1 MSIQMQKSWTVSVK
15 SKSASFAQRFIITGA
30 DSGNG
35 TYDGKTT
42 TPPVFV
48 SGDNWSIRIQ
58 NKPTNQSWIDSDDQ
72 ITLPKSSSGLIW
84 FDIQSNDAGGDEDFN
99 DLILTC
105 STPQSSS
112 DFILYGHAACY
123 SGNCLL
129 NPCSGPYIVVDTL
142 DAFREVIKNP
152 LLRDAVKEL
161 YPERVA
167 QAERFPFPF
176 PEPDPA
182 PFTPIMLPLQESSA
196 VPSQLGQE
204 LRVLSSKASK
214 KAKDKEKEASSMV
227 AGRVVN
233 VASQAARSV
242 AYDRVALADL
252 AGKLQ
257 RRCDVEDLSGFVLRF
272 SEYDRSTAELSGGA
286 YNDEGTTEALG
297 MAVTDRNGNYIF
309 RFSRSAAEFVEEALN
324 DTPTGGDPL
333 VQMMP
338 DVIAELLDST
348 APDGVAHKTTPYWNI
363 PSPLKRIDIC
373 IPCSKVRRPVTECTG
388 TYRFESV
395 GRIRIG
401 IPANTFDSSG
411 RITATDSS
419 GNVPQARCAAWENTL
434 DLNGCLGDHNTVKY
448 YTLRYR
454 RYQSG
459 TGWTSWEFYQER
471 LKLFKT
477 SVMDNVQIGPFDR
490 NLEVINGSPLET
502 VKAYNNVQGDYDWA
516 SSEWALRAS
525 VNTNKAPFGG
535 HIGPV
540 EFRIQGYDAAGQQVA
555 DPRIET
561 IRLYLDNT
569 RPDFLIDTIM
579 LGEQEEGDTPCGV
592 FTLAGEPVPAVMTV
606 RFKAIQEQGFMQS
619 YELYVRKGNLPS
631 FPVNTTSGPLGETSS
646 QLSNAYVHTGGSPC
660 SALVGTRPPDEMTAV
675 GDYATAYITPQSP
688 DWLESGQTVCAFA
701 IKLNCYKRV
710 TNGYNTPVRYYGTTE
725 KLLAIKQS

>member
-1 MSIQMQKSWTVSVK
+1 MAIQMQKSWTVEVK
-15 SKSASFAQRFIITGA
+15 SKSAGYDQRFVIAGA
-30 DSGNG
+30 TTGNG

-58 NKPTNQSWIDSDDQ
+58 NKPTGQPWVDSDDQ
-72 ITLPKSSSGLIW
+72 ITFPTLSGSLIK
-84 FDIQSNDAGGDEDFN
+84 FDIQSNDAGSDEDFN

-105 STPQSSS
+105 STPESGS
-112 DFILYGHAACY
+112 DFILYGHAGCY

-129 NPCSGPYIVVDTL
+129 NPCTGPYVVIDTL
-142 DAFREVIKNP
+142 DAFRKVIENP
-152 LLRDAVKEL
+152 LLRDAIKEL
-161 YPERVA
+161 YPEKIK
-167 QAERFPFPF
+167 QAERIPFPF

-182 PFTPIMLPLQESSA
+182 PFTPVMLPLREATA
-196 VPSQLGQE
+196 VPQQLGQQ
-204 LRVLSSKASK
+204 LRIKSAA
-214 KAKDKEKEASSMV
+214 KAKEAPIV
-227 AGRVVN
+227 TAGRVVSL
-233 VASQAARSV
+233 ASQAAKPV
-242 AYDRVALADL
+242 AYDRASLADL
-252 AGKLQ
+252 VGKLQ
-257 RRCDVEDLSGFVLRF
+257 WRCSVDDLPGFVLRF
-272 SEYDRSTAELSGGA
+272 SEYDRTETELSGGG
-286 YNDEGTTEALG
+286 YTGDGPREELG
-297 MAVTDRNGNYIF
+297 LAVTDRNGNYIF
-309 RFSRSAAEFVEEALN
+309 RFSRSAADFFTEGTY
-324 DTPTGGDPL
+324 DTAAGEDPL

-348 APDGVAHKTTPYWNI
+348 APDGVAHETAPFWNI
-363 PSPLKRIDIC
+363 PSPLKRINIC

-388 TYRFESV
+388 THRFESV

-434 DLNGCLGDHNTVKY
+434 DLNGCLGDHKTVKY

-454 RYQSG
+454 RYTSG
-459 TGWTSWEFYQER
+459 TGWSSWEFYQEPF
-471 LKLFKT
+471 KLFKT
-477 SVMDNVQIGPFDR
+477 AVMDNVQIGPFDR
-490 NLEVINGSPLET
+490 NLEVVNGNPLVT
-502 VKAYNNVQGDYDWA
+502 VKAYDNVQGDYDWA

-555 DPRIET
+555 DPRIST

-569 RPDFLIDTIM
+569 RPDFLIDSVM

-606 RFKAIQEQGFMQS
+606 RFKAIQEQGFVHS

-631 FPVNTTSGPLGETSS
+631 FPVNTTSGPMGETSA

-688 DWLESGQTVCAFA
+688 DWLEAGQTVCAFA

-710 TNGYNTPVRYYGTTE
+710 TNGYNTPVRYFGTVE
-725 KLLAIKQS
+725 KLLAIKQN